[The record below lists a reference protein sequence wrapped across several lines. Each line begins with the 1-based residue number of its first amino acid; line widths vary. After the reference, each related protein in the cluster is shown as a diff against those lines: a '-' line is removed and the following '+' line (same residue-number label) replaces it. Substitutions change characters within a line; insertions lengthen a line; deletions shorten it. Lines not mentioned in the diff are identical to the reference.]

1 MALNIFLLHDDI
13 KICAQSHCNRHT
25 VSQIKEY
32 CQLLSTAHRVLDG
45 ILCEG
50 FSKSG
55 RKRNVLR
62 LDDHR
67 DEILYRETHINHPS
81 AIWVRENSS
90 NYLYL
95 HKLLDELNKEYTH
108 RYQREHKSITI
119 GLVDILSH
127 LPINITKS
135 AKMSPM
141 PQCMPDEFKVD
152 GDSVKAYQNYYI
164 GAKHSIL
171 QYKRREIPKFLSS
184 IGLGEQ
190 V

>member
-1 MALNIFLLHDDI
+1 MNIFYLDVCPI
-13 KICAQSHCNRHT
+13 ESAQMSCNKHVVKMILET
-25 VSQIKEY
+25 S
-32 CQLLSTAHRVLDG
+32 QLLSTAHHILDG
-45 ILCEG
+45 DSAIQG
-50 FSKSG
+50 IYKS
-55 RKRNVLR
+55 
-62 LDDHR
+62 
-67 DEILYRETHINHPS
+67 THKNHPS
-81 AIWVRENSS
+81 AIWARENSA
-90 NYLYL
+90 NYIW
-95 HKLLDELNKEYTH
+95 LLEHFSALCDEYTY
-108 RYQREHKSITI
+108 RYGRIHKSSEK
-119 GLVDILSH
+119 LELLSH

-135 AKMSPM
+135 ATMSPM